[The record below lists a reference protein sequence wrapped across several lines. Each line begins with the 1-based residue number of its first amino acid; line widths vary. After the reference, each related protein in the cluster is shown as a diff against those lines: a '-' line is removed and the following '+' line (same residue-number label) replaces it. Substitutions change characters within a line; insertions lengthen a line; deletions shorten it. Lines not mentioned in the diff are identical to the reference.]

1 MNGNGP
7 NVTAAVFTCAVLQGV
22 AIYKARQA
30 GTWPAPR
37 TELGIVVTGVLIMVA
52 TRFVPQAKWFGVIIV
67 LAALGGV
74 GTTPQSTNAT
84 TQTQGSTT
92 AGGRG

>member
-1 MNGNGP
+1 MANPP
-7 NVTAAVFTCAVLQGV
+7 NVVAAVFTAAVLQGV

-37 TELGIVVTGVLIMVA
+37 TELGIVVVGVIIMVS
-52 TRFVPQAKWFGVIIV
+52 TRLVPQAKWFGVIVV
-67 LAALGGV
+67 LAAIGGV
-74 GTTPQSTNAT
+74 GTTPQASNAT
-84 TQTQGSTT
+84 TQQTGTTT